1 MPNAHQDWQN
11 LLANAITDPKELCSL
26 LALDEKRFLQV
37 FTPHS
42 HFSLRVPRNFVARM
56 EKGNWQDP
64 LLLQVL
70 PLNRELETDS
80 EYCSDPLQEKKTNPI
95 PGLLHKYHGRVLLIA
110 ASGCAIHC
118 RYCFRRHFPYED
130 NTPGTNGWT
139 PVMEYIAKD
148 PTITEVILSGGDPFI
163 LKDGSLEIFIHQLAA
178 IPHVQTLRFH
188 TRLPVVLPERVTPE
202 LIQVLTAS
210 RLQPVVVIH
219 CNHPQEIDQSVQEAL
234 SRLKHSGMILLNQ
247 FVLLRHINDQADIL
261 VELSQ
266 KLFKYGVLPY
276 YLHLLD
282 PVQGA
287 AHFAVG
293 PKQAETLIEHMRAR
307 LPGYLVP
314 KLVREIA
321 GHPAKTPVS
330 CIE

>member
-1 MPNAHQDWQN
+1 
-11 LLANAITDPKELCSL
+11 
-26 LALDEKRFLQV
+26 
-37 FTPHS
+37 
-42 HFSLRVPRNFVARM
+42 
-56 EKGNWQDP
+56 
-64 LLLQVL
+64 
-70 PLNRELETDS
+70 
-80 EYCSDPLQEKKTNPI
+80 
-95 PGLLHKYHGRVLLIA
+95 
-110 ASGCAIHC
+110 
-118 RYCFRRHFPYED
+118 
-130 NTPGTNGWT
+130 
-139 PVMEYIAKD
+139 
-148 PTITEVILSGGDPFI
+148 
-163 LKDGSLEIFIHQLAA
+163 
-178 IPHVQTLRFH
+178 
-188 TRLPVVLPERVTPE
+188 VTPE

-293 PKQAETLIEHMRAR
+293 IEQAEPLIEHMRAR